1 MNWKRRS
8 LGRVASS
15 TSDEPTTDEPTTDE
29 PTSETATTEG
39 HGQGNEPL
47 PATGSPPGGSA
58 DAGVGPSGSSGG
70 ASEWPG
76 APVVNEESESPAA
89 VGTTPETMDAH
100 PIPAESVG
108 SDTTHGS
115 EVGSPTP
122 ERPIPVTRTGT
133 IWASLIFGIVALVVV
148 LIFILQ
154 NGTSVTIHFIT
165 LSANLPLGVALLFGA
180 ILGAL
185 VVLLLGAARVL
196 QLRRLARRRSRVL
209 ARQVDHGHRRPRAA

>member
-8 LGRVASS
+8 PGRAASS
-15 TSDEPTTDEPTTDE
+15 TTDEPTPETNTSDGPGLHGLPSE
-29 PTSETATTEG
+29 PHSTGESSPAESEESGA
-39 HGQGNEPL
+39 
-47 PATGSPPGGSA
+47 
-58 DAGVGPSGSSGG
+58 GPSGSSGG
-70 ASEWPG
+70 ANAWPG
-76 APVVNEESESPAA
+76 AVEQEGSAPAT
-89 VGTTPETMDAH
+89 GTAPETAPDAH
-100 PIPAESVG
+100 PIPAELVG
-108 SDTTHGS
+108 PDSTGGSGVGTT
-115 EVGSPTP
+115 TP

-165 LSANLPLGVALLFGA
+165 VSGNLPLGVALLFGA

-196 QLRRLARRRSRVL
+196 QLRRLARRRSRSL
-209 ARQVDHGHRRPRAA
+209 ARQVDHGHRRSRAA